1 MNISEDTRRVI
12 DFLEAYSES
21 GLRKKN
27 DLEVLLE
34 ISASRGDFAFANKL
48 IFTGKSVFQLYK
60 TSKKSIGN
68 SADSIKTQ
76 FISSIEELRHLLRT
90 AVDDADE
97 QIKKRFD
104 ETYFVDTNGAVAN
117 LIDLSHDLSILKD
130 LQTDRNQSIKQQG
143 NDL

>member
-1 MNISEDTRRVI
+1 MKISDDTRRVI
-12 DFLEAYSES
+12 EFLEAYSEE

-48 IFTGKSVFQLYK
+48 IFTGKSVFKLYK
-60 TSKKSIGN
+60 TFKKSTGN
-68 SADSIKTQ
+68 NADALKTQ
-76 FISSIEELRHLLRT
+76 LSSSIEDLRRLLRSAT
-90 AVDDADE
+90 DDADE
-97 QIKKRFD
+97 QIKKRFE

-117 LIDLSHDLSILKD
+117 LIDLSHDLSVLKD
-130 LQTDRNQSIKQQG
+130 LQTDRNQSIKQQN

>member
-1 MNISEDTRRVI
+1 MKISDDTRRVI
-12 DFLEAYSES
+12 EFLQAYSEE

-48 IFTGKSVFQLYK
+48 IFTGKSVFKLYK
-60 TSKKSIGN
+60 IFKKSTGN
-68 SADSIKTQ
+68 NADALKTQ
-76 FISSIEELRHLLRT
+76 ISSSIEELRRLLRSAT
-90 AVDDADE
+90 DDADE
-97 QIKKRFD
+97 QIKKRFE

-117 LIDLSHDLSILKD
+117 LIDLSHDLSVLKD
-130 LQTDRNQSIKQQG
+130 LQTDRNQSIKQQN

>member
-1 MNISEDTRRVI
+1 MKISDDTRRVI
-12 DFLEAYSES
+12 EFLEAYSEE

-48 IFTGKSVFQLYK
+48 IFTGKSVFKLYK
-60 TSKKSIGN
+60 TFKKSTGN
-68 SADSIKTQ
+68 NADALKTQ
-76 FISSIEELRHLLRT
+76 LGSSIEDLRRLLRSAT
-90 AVDDADE
+90 DDADE
-97 QIKKRFD
+97 QIKKRFE

-117 LIDLSHDLSILKD
+117 LIDLSHDLSVLKD
-130 LQTDRNQSIKQQG
+130 LQTDRNQSIKQQN